1 MGLETLY
8 EFIAAE
14 KRGMVLYSRDPHFLV
29 LGSTENPKFR
39 IDIQEKQLFVPV
51 QWFDE
56 GGLTTKE
63 MEWKIY
69 HELTSYLFLKEDYKY
84 LAHRKDRI
92 MEKARDFNSW
102 MARDLFPGK
111 DLNNANVFDYVL
123 TEVRRFY
130 HHLDRIAQGVHL
142 AQRLPIYREAESAE
156 AIYQVL
162 VHEGVTD
169 KLDKRSPHIQY
180 LYNMEIEAL
189 TGYPPK
195 DFGNYE
201 LIHRK
206 ILGKDTIDFL
216 KDVCLYPQGVRDD
229 LFDGYFYPVYLEL
242 WIEELEARYKE
253 AEKKFQDV
261 KEEQRLMKVMEDMD
275 EEEETIDAI
284 DLQDQDQLANEELD
298 SPDNDDQTAQE
309 RKDNRIEH
317 EIQEMDKHWF
327 IEGRTRAEY
336 EQIKKEINPLRNQ
349 MQTFW
354 KQMLRNSLQ
363 FKKVFKRPL
372 KKGSLII
379 DEFVRGYPDYQESMR
394 KGSLNDLE
402 IYGQYQ
408 TRVKSMI
415 GVDGI
420 EVTLMIDNSGSM
432 DDIKRHY
439 AKRAMSAMLFSL
451 QDLNAY
457 LVRYRKLLGK
467 RTDIKTQVYYFGS
480 DFEEIRPLSRP
491 QSFQKEE
498 KQWLDLIGYL
508 NGLSGHTHDEKPL
521 RDVYENLNKEQKDIL
536 AKNKLLKIIF
546 VITDG
551 ASNDKEKVKEVL
563 AKLRKEKIVVLGVQ
577 IGQLTEEE
585 LKQFKYIWQE
595 PGTSQGIIL
604 GQNLSKLPQ
613 LLLGQLGDLL
623 NLIK

>member
-1 MGLETLY
+1 MGLSQLY

-14 KRGMVLYSRDPHFLV
+14 KRGMVIYSRDPHFVV

-39 IDIQEKQLFVPV
+39 IDLKEKQLFVPV

-56 GGLTTKE
+56 GGLRPQE

-69 HELTSYLFLKEDYKY
+69 HELTSYLLLKEEYKY
-84 LAHRKDRI
+84 LTHRKDRV
-92 MEKARDFNSW
+92 MEKAKEFNSW

-111 DLNNANVFDYVL
+111 DFSQGAVFDYVL
-123 TEVRRFY
+123 NEVRRFY
-130 HHLDRIAQGVHL
+130 HHLDRITQGVRL
-142 AQRLPIYREAESAE
+142 AQNLPVYQGEETAEL
-156 AIYQVL
+156 IYQVL

-169 KLDKRSPHIQY
+169 KLENRSPHIQY

-189 TGYPPK
+189 TGFPPGSP
-195 DFGNYE
+195 GNYE

-206 ILGKDTIDFL
+206 ILGRDTIEFL
-216 KDVCLYPQGVRDD
+216 KDLCNYPQDLRDE
-229 LFDGYFYPVYLEL
+229 LFDGYFYPVYLGL

-253 AEKKFQDV
+253 AEKKFQEV
-261 KEEQRLMKVMEDMD
+261 KEEKRLLKVMESMD
-275 EEEETIDAI
+275 EEEETIDAV
-284 DLQDQDQLANEELD
+284 DLQEQDKLANEELD

-309 RKDNRIEH
+309 RKENRIEK
-317 EIQEMDKHWF
+317 EIEEMDKHWS
-327 IEGRTRAEY
+327 IEARTRAEY
-336 EQIKKEINPLRNQ
+336 EQIKKEINPLRSQ

-354 KQMLRNSLQ
+354 KEMLRKSLQ

-372 KKGSLII
+372 KKGSLLI
-379 DEFVRGYPDYQESMR
+379 DEIVRGYPDYQESMR

-408 TRVKSMI
+408 TRIKSMI

-451 QDLNAY
+451 QDLNSY
-457 LVRYRKLLGK
+457 LLRYRKVLGK

-480 DFEEIRPLSRP
+480 DFEEIKPLSRP

-498 KQWLDLIGYL
+498 KQWLDLIAYL

-521 RDVYENLNKEQKDIL
+521 RDVYENLNKEQKDLL

-563 AKLRKEKIVVLGVQ
+563 AKLRQEKIVVLGVQ
-577 IGQLTEEE
+577 IGKLTEEE
-585 LKQFKYIWQE
+585 LDQFRYIWQE

-604 GQNLSKLPQ
+604 GQNLSRLPN
-613 LLLGQLGDLL
+613 LLLGQLGSLL
-623 NLIK
+623 NLTK